1 MEETNKKTKNRSLLV
16 PILCI
21 ITISSVLFSAL
32 QTVYILRLASGS
44 VGNMAYTRGQQEEQ
58 VVPDRDDTA
67 PSVSPV
73 ANPEFSLE
81 RAASVTDPNKT
92 TLSTVD
98 IVTQVSPA
106 TVSVYVMTE
115 VGGTTTPLYTGS
127 GFFVSSDGY
136 LVTNRHVIEE
146 VLEGSNYS
154 VLIVVP
160 GYDVPVEAQVVGSDV
175 QTDIAV
181 LKAEEQDEPY
191 AYVTLGD
198 SDTLQVGELV
208 VAIGNPLGRLSG
220 TVTVGVVSA
229 LERQVN
235 NDGYTMELIQT
246 DASINSGNSGG
257 PLINSFG
264 EVVGITN
271 AKMVVNDAEG
281 LGFAIT
287 IDKVKDVIESLINYG
302 VVVNR
307 CYLGVTLG
315 QVAEGSYYN
324 AVPGVYVVEYVEDGP
339 ADKAGFRIGDRVIS
353 VNGVAIGKTDDIIEM
368 RDRNNVGDT
377 LHFVV
382 DRNGEEIGIDLVI
395 GDSADYQDNKTIT
408 DDSGRSGSKRGDS
421 DDETD
426 ETEETNIFGG
436 KK

>member
-264 EVVGITN
+264 EVIGVTN
-271 AKMVVNDAEG
+271 AKIGSGEG
-281 LGFAIT
+281 LGFAIP
-287 IDKVKDVIESLINYG
+287 ISDVDDIIQSIINYG
-302 VVVNR
+302 YVANR
-307 CYLGVTLG
+307 PYLGVTVG
-315 QVAEGSYYN
+315 QIRSDDYYG
-324 AVPGVYVVEYVEDGP
+324 AIAGVYVAEVENGSP
-339 ADKAGFRIGDRVIS
+339 AQEAGLVPGDIIVS
-353 VNGVAIGKTDDIIEM
+353 MDGVAITRSDDIIDV
-368 RDRNNVGDT
+368 RDMHVPGDEISV
-377 LHFVV
+377 VV
-382 DRNGEEIGIDLVI
+382 DRDGREVELSLVI
-395 GDSADYQDNKTIT
+395 GDSNDA
-408 DDSGRSGSKRGDS
+408 
-421 DDETD
+421 E
-426 ETEETNIFGG
+426 
-436 KK
+436 